1 MPPPPPHR
9 EGAAPTAAPRAPTAA
24 SPCRRLPA
32 GLLFGRNTQ
41 NCETVF
47 ASPVYPTVRGPPKS
61 PTPVPSLCRPR
72 CAPQAAVGAG
82 TQLCSSSSPLCV
94 LPRGPQAAQDG
105 LSVAPHWLVLPCA
118 GNATNFG
125 LISLIFFPCRPLFI
139 EHNTTRERT
148 ANKNFVESHQDF
160 ANNDIWKIE
169 KKKKNAL
176 KTSSHQNSF
185 VGTVFTRM
193 VPTPPG
199 WVFGFRFRFRG
210 AFHVTSISV
219 FISYLFHSQ
228 VYHGKCTDF
237 FC

>member
-1 MPPPPPHR
+1 MSSLYSQRASLECHFPDLQSPHLERDTITGLLASIRTAAHAGTATGETRMPPPPPHR

-169 KKKKNAL
+169 KKKKKRSEN
-176 KTSSHQNSF
+176 
-185 VGTVFTRM
+185 
-193 VPTPPG
+193 
-199 WVFGFRFRFRG
+199 
-210 AFHVTSISV
+210 
-219 FISYLFHSQ
+219 
-228 VYHGKCTDF
+228 
-237 FC
+237 

>member
-1 MPPPPPHR
+1 MSLPRPSISPPREGYNHRSLGLNQNCCPRRHRHWGDSHAAATTSPGGSRARRRPPSPDSCLALPPPPC
-9 EGAAPTAAPRAPTAA
+9 RAPVWTKHPKLRNRVCLPCLPD
-24 SPCRRLPA
+24 SPGAPEEPR
-32 GLLFGRNTQ
+32 
-41 NCETVF
+41 
-47 ASPVYPTVRGPPKS
+47 
-61 PTPVPSLCRPR
+61 PVPSLCRPR

-125 LISLIFFPCRPLFI
+125 LISLVFFPCRPLFI

-169 KKKKNAL
+169 KKKKKRSEN
-176 KTSSHQNSF
+176 
-185 VGTVFTRM
+185 
-193 VPTPPG
+193 
-199 WVFGFRFRFRG
+199 
-210 AFHVTSISV
+210 
-219 FISYLFHSQ
+219 
-228 VYHGKCTDF
+228 
-237 FC
+237 